1 MAASYGIRCGCLAP
15 RYQGV
20 VIDAG
25 GHDSTTLRAA
35 LGNRTQITL
44 SIAPRLLERL
54 DAVAR
59 ERETSRAAL
68 IALWL
73 REKLDEEEAA

>member
-1 MAASYGIRCGCLAP
+1 MPINRQAPTPAAEAFIGKAEGGKP
-15 RYQGV
+15 RWQ
-20 VIDAG
+20 
-25 GHDSTTLRAA
+25 R
-35 LGNRTQITL
+35 GNRTQITL

-73 REKLDEEEAA
+73 REKLDQEAPA